1 MVGREDAQWAWG
13 GNGDSMQ
20 HMGMAFRSLALLI
33 ELNMVIRHLLQHN
46 YDASQG
52 TCVAMHRVGRR

>member
-1 MVGREDAQWAWG
+1 MVGREDPQWAWG

-33 ELNMVIRHLLQHN
+33 ELNMVIRQLLQHN
-46 YDASQG
+46 DASQG
-52 TCVAMHRVGRR
+52 TYVAMHRIGRR